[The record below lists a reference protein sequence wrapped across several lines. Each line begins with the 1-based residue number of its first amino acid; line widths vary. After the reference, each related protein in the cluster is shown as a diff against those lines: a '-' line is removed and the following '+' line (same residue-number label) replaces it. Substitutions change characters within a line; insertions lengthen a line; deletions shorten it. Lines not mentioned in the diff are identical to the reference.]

1 MLWDILTYI
10 WINIGSN
17 NGLLPDGIRL
27 LLKDDVDWTSKVFRS
42 IRMRTILHINLIRNT
57 WSEMPVLKSY
67 LYVTRANELN
77 IYMVQF
83 YQSQHQG

>member
-1 MLWDILTYI
+1 MLWDILIYS

-17 NGLLPDGIRL
+17 NGILPDGTSP
-27 LLKDDVDWTSKVFRS
+27 LLKDNVDWPSKVFSS
-42 IRMRTILHINLIRNT
+42 IRARTILHINLIRNM

-77 IYMVQF
+77 NYMVQF
-83 YQSQHQG
+83 YQGQHRG